1 MKKFKRILALGFVIL
16 ICVSL
21 CSCNFIDELR
31 SKQAFYDA
39 PDRITFRDEV
49 YIKLPE
55 CDNLKYYSEAYGNV
69 TEKDVPVLLS
79 DSYGQSFSFN
89 NDLSLLRI
97 SLGNYYVREDLYDQY
112 YNVISNKPTLDRYCI
127 SGERD
132 NDYGSSREYFEVV
145 LSDEAKQAIDNALL
159 GEKVNISDYYWDGEV
174 IVKLTDEKGFFL
186 KTTDLRILKYNGK
199 MYVLFFNDGVE
210 STYPLSESVYD
221 ELNKFFSYDKD
232 SSLYYY

>member
-31 SKQAFYDA
+31 SKQAFYDT

-55 CDNLKYYSEAYGNV
+55 CDNLKYNAEASGNV
-69 TEKDVPVLLS
+69 TTKDVPVLLS
-79 DSYGQSFSFN
+79 NSYGQHFSFN

-97 SLGNYYVREDLYDQY
+97 SKGIYYVREDLYDQY

-127 SGERD
+127 SGKRD

-159 GEKVNISDYYWDGEV
+159 GEKVNISDYWDGEV
-174 IVKLTDEKGFFL
+174 TVKLTDEKGFFL
-186 KTTDLRILKYNGK
+186 KTTDLRIRKYNGK

-210 STYPLSESVYD
+210 STYSLSESVYD